1 MVSSSAAVRGVSLAT
16 TPNMGQGAGMAIEDA
31 GVLCEMLSGGDSW
44 ADVIPAF
51 AARREPRV
59 RFIVDQSRRI
69 GRVGQIENAMLA
81 SLRNWLMWAA
91 PQRFTE
97 AAARRA
103 IAAKI

>member
-1 MVSSSAAVRGVSLAT
+1 
-16 TPNMGQGAGMAIEDA
+16 MGQGAGMAIEDA
-31 GVLCEMLSGGDSW
+31 GVLCEMLSSGDSW
-44 ADVIPAF
+44 ADVVPAF

-81 SLRNWLMWAA
+81 SLRNWMMWAT
-91 PQRFTE
+91 PQRLTE
-97 AAARRA
+97 AAIRRA